1 MGFVHSAG
9 MLAGFALLFAAVL
22 PAYADL
28 FTVTA
33 GKDIYGSD
41 ERVIVAGT
49 LPEEGS
55 GNVRVQI
62 TKDDRQCALH
72 AVRPDPDRSFVSKPL
87 NVANCGP
94 GQYKVT
100 AHYDGMTT
108 SSSFVIS
115 ASSQDSYSGDL
126 RIRTITKS
134 ILMAQEAAN
143 GRVKEVVDSGALLPE
158 QAAQAQRKGVVEAS
172 LALQA
177 LQHGS
182 AADARI
188 HHLAALA
195 QFRELMAALAP
206 ERLTIVARSEEP
218 ATTTAATVA
227 SDGSEK
233 LAMLQS
239 LYGRLADLSEK
250 NDVRQDF
257 GDIVAL
263 LSQAEELIGR
273 GDAQGAD
280 KVLEN
285 ASVLL
290 EQARAKLVAEAENSQ
305 ARRILASADK
315 LEKRAEALLDNSD
328 SSYAGEKINESLS
341 LVKDARS
348 DVANGDY
355 ASARENLSLAAKAL
369 NEAKKAI
376 GK

>member
-1 MGFVHSAG
+1 

-94 GQYKVT
+94 GEYKVT

-143 GRVKEVVDSGALLPE
+143 GRVKEVVISGALLPE

-206 ERLTIVARSEEP
+206 ERLTMVARSEEQ
-218 ATTTAATVA
+218 ATTAATVV

-273 GDAQGAD
+273 GEAQGAD
-280 KVLEN
+280 RVLED

-305 ARRILASADK
+305 AKRILASADK

-355 ASARENLSLAAKAL
+355 ASARENLSQAAKAL

>member
-1 MGFVHSAG
+1 MGLVLAAG
-9 MLAGFALLFAAVL
+9 MLAGLALLFAAVA

-33 GKDIYGSD
+33 GKDVYDSD
-41 ERVIVAGT
+41 ERVIIAGT

-55 GNVRVQI
+55 GDVRVQI

-72 AVRPDPDRSFVSKPL
+72 AVRPDHDRSFVSKPL

-94 GQYKVT
+94 GQYRVT
-100 AHYDGMTT
+100 AHYGGMTT
-108 SSSFVIS
+108 TSAFVIS
-115 ASSQDSYSGDL
+115 ADSSDSYSGDL

-143 GRVKEVVDSGALLPE
+143 GRVKEVVDSGVLLPE
-158 QAAQAQRKGVVEAS
+158 LAAQAQRKGVVEAS

-195 QFRELMAALAP
+195 HFREVMAALAP
-206 ERLTIVARSEEP
+206 ERLT
-218 ATTTAATVA
+218 TVA
-227 SDGSEK
+227 KMEQQTMAVTSGGSEK
-233 LAMLQS
+233 LAMLQD

-257 GDIVAL
+257 GDIAEM
-263 LSQAEELIGR
+263 LSQAEEMIGR
-273 GDAQGAD
+273 GDAKGAD
-280 KVLEN
+280 RLLEN

-290 EQARAKLVAEAENSQ
+290 EQARAKLVAQAENSQ
-305 ARRILASADK
+305 AKRILASADK

-328 SSYAGEKINESLS
+328 SSYAGEKINEALS
-341 LVKDARS
+341 FVKDARS
-348 DVANGDY
+348 DVAKGDY
-355 ASARENLSLAAKAL
+355 ASAREHLSQATKAL

>member
-1 MGFVHSAG
+1 

-94 GQYKVT
+94 GEYKVT

-195 QFRELMAALAP
+195 HFRELMAALTP
-206 ERLTIVARSEEP
+206 ERLTMVTRSEEQ
-218 ATTTAATVA
+218 ATTTAIA

-263 LSQAEELIGR
+263 LSQAEEMIGR

-280 KVLEN
+280 RVLED

-305 ARRILASADK
+305 AKRILASADK

-355 ASARENLSLAAKAL
+355 ASARENLSQAAKAL

>member
-1 MGFVHSAG
+1 
-9 MLAGFALLFAAVL
+9 MLAGFSLLFAAVL
-22 PAYADL
+22 PVYADL

-41 ERVIVAGT
+41 ERVVVAGT

-72 AVRPDPDRSFVSKPL
+72 TVSPDPDRSFVSKPL

-115 ASSQDSYSGDL
+115 ASSQDLYSGDL

-158 QAAQAQRKGVVEAS
+158 QAAQAQRKGVIEAS

-177 LQHGS
+177 LQHVS

-188 HHLAALA
+188 HHLAALV

-206 ERLTIVARSEEP
+206 ERLTMVARSEEQ
-218 ATTTAATVA
+218 AMTAAVA
-227 SDGSEK
+227 SNGSEK

-257 GDIVAL
+257 GDTSAL

-273 GDAQGAD
+273 SDAQGTD
-280 KVLEN
+280 KVLEE

-315 LEKRAEALLDNSD
+315 LEKRAESLLDNSD
-328 SSYAGEKINESLS
+328 SLYAGEKINESLL

-355 ASARENLSLAAKAL
+355 ASARENLSQATKAL

-376 GK
+376 AK

>member
-1 MGFVHSAG
+1 

-72 AVRPDPDRSFVSKPL
+72 SVRPDPDRSFVSRPL

-126 RIRTITKS
+126 RIRTIAKS

-158 QAAQAQRKGVVEAS
+158 QAAQAQRRGVIEAS

-195 QFRELMAALAP
+195 QFRELMAVLAP
-206 ERLTIVARSEEP
+206 ERLTLMARTEEQATAVAI
-218 ATTTAATVA
+218 A

-257 GDIVAL
+257 GDIAAL
-263 LSQAEELIGR
+263 LSQAEELIDR
-273 GDAQGAD
+273 GDSQTAD
-280 KVLEN
+280 RVLED

-328 SSYAGEKINESLS
+328 SSYAGEKINETLA
-341 LVKDARS
+341 LVNDARS
-348 DVANGDY
+348 DVADGDY
-355 ASARENLSLAAKAL
+355 ASARENLSQAAKAL

-376 GK
+376 DE